1 MRGKLKDRYLGIKT
15 KRGSC
20 LYHSS
25 PHAPKEDQ
33 ESIIDKDCGEKSSTI
48 TSSGSGTFGSPEYLE
63 KTRKKLADDSVVL
76 RRKQTNAIEQFRNEL
91 QLNSSL
97 PHYKVLQVAYFDYKR
112 MKENQAETDKLR
124 VKVEYKE
131 SEEGDKDTEE
141 DAEPGAEEEE
151 GKEVAKSKR
160 SVKEVLQQMW
170 MMLSK
175 LL

>member
-1 MRGKLKDRYLGIKT
+1 MRGKLKDRYSGIKT

-25 PHAPKEDQ
+25 PRAPKEDQ

-76 RRKQTNAIEQFRNEL
+76 RRKRTNAIEQFRNEL
-91 QLNSSL
+91 QLSSSL

-112 MKENQAETDKLR
+112 MKENQAETDKLSDSQLHHFLDQ
-124 VKVEYKE
+124 VEKQSHSQE
-131 SEEGDKDTEE
+131 TEQE
-141 DAEPGAEEEE
+141 LTITET
-151 GKEVAKSKR
+151 K
-160 SVKEVLQQMW
+160 
-170 MMLSK
+170 
-175 LL
+175 